1 MVTLTKNR
9 VRVKKMSYNN
19 NDNNNNNNKKF
30 IINQLMW
37 LGISLGISI
46 VISMLVPFPI
56 SLVTIIGVFILLNF
70 YMRKRMMKR
79 MGIGG
84 SGRGGIGMFG
94 SLSSSTMFGDSSL
107 KYYCMT
113 CGTPH
118 KQIACP
124 KCGSKMKRVGS

>member
-1 MVTLTKNR
+1 MN
-9 VRVKKMSYNN
+9 SYNN
-19 NDNNNNNNKKF
+19 NNKQF

-37 LGISLGISI
+37 LGISFGISI

-84 SGRGGIGMFG
+84 SGGGMFG
-94 SLSSSTMFGDSSL
+94 SLSSSTTFGDSSL
-107 KYYCMT
+107 KYYCMS

-124 KCGSKMKRVGS
+124 ECGSKMKRVGS

>member
-1 MVTLTKNR
+1 
-9 VRVKKMSYNN
+9 MSYNN
-19 NDNNNNNNKKF
+19 NNNKQF

-56 SLVTIIGVFILLNF
+56 SLVTIIGVFILLNL
-70 YMRKRMMKR
+70 YIRKRMMKR

-84 SGRGGIGMFG
+84 GGGIGMFG
-94 SLSSSTMFGDSSL
+94 SLSSSTMFGDGSL

>member
-1 MVTLTKNR
+1 
-9 VRVKKMSYNN
+9 MSYNN
-19 NDNNNNNNKKF
+19 NNNNNNNNNKQF

-84 SGRGGIGMFG
+84 GGGGIGMFG

-124 KCGSKMKRVGS
+124 NCGSKMKRVGS